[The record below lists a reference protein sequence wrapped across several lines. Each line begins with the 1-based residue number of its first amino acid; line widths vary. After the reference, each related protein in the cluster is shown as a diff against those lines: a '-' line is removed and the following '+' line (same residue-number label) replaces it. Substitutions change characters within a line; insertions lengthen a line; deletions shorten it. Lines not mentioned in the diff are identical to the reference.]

1 MARPRK
7 STEPQN
13 KTEVWK
19 QFQKTVKALAEQM
32 GIPEKRYEL
41 SLVREKS
48 GKKSDAWK
56 NHERKTAQA
65 FQTVGFSQAH
75 RVLRGDDIGVSDIDV
90 RIPEVP
96 VAMVDCKYRQDGW
109 AHHSIFMDCE
119 KKYCTK
125 PEEFLVLPTKSG
137 NETGALATV
146 RLEVLASLMAAK
158 FLSAERP
165 THTLGCPRCPGT
177 VNVNTISLGLVECI
191 CGNCSLTYLLRSEEV
206 PQQPSETSSKPRTR
220 KPPSRK
226 RIA

>member
-7 STEPQN
+7 TTEPKN

-19 QFQKTVKALAEQM
+19 QFQRAVKALADEM
-32 GIPEKRYEL
+32 GISEKRYEL

-56 NHERKTAQA
+56 YHERKTAQV
-65 FQTVGFSQAH
+65 FQSVGFSQAH
-75 RVLRGDDIGVSDIDV
+75 RVLRGDDIGISDIDV

-96 VAMVDCKYRQDGW
+96 IAMVDCKYRQDGW
-109 AHHSIFMDCE
+109 AHHSLFLECE
-119 KKYCTK
+119 KKYCSK

-146 RLEVLASLMAAK
+146 RLEVLASLMASK
-158 FLSAERP
+158 FLNSERP
-165 THTLGCPRCPGT
+165 HNLLGCPRCPGT
-177 VNVNTISLGLVECI
+177 VSINNISLGLVECI
-191 CGNCSLTYLLRSEEV
+191 CTNCSLSYLLQHQEV
-206 PQQPSETSSKPRTR
+206 PQESSKPSKAR
-220 KPPSRK
+220 KPSSRK